1 MKDNKDFIN
10 IFDME
15 DSEAER
21 KKNFLYGIKNPKT
34 DEWSEGFA
42 KNFKYCY
49 KDIVNKVYL
58 RNNITN
64 REAKDKMKI
73 NDSGMGFNVPI
84 KLDNGQYLE
93 TCLANKKKLEKL
105 KYLSKITGEE
115 IYCNFNNL
123 SNVNADRKTD
133 NKEENIF
140 RYIDSIDNEEVAL
153 GCMLRLS
160 EKIDAEL
167 FDRDKAIEILNE
179 IRNKQKPSLLEQLQH
194 KTNKFSVEEIAQ
206 INRILKLDST
216 HM

>member
-42 KNFKYCY
+42 KNFKDCY

-73 NDSGMGFNVPI
+73 N
-84 KLDNGQYLE
+84 DNGQYLE